1 MDKMVAQAD
10 GEVIITNDG
19 ATILHK
25 MRVEQPA
32 AKMMVELSKSQDV
45 VAGDGTTSVVVL
57 CGALLRKSLDLL
69 ERGIHPTIVSDAFN
83 RACEHAVDLLERDVA
98 VPVAADD
105 RESLLKAA
113 NTSLSSKIVSQHSSL
128 LSPMAV
134 DCLLQV
140 VDPQRPEFLDL
151 KDVKVRLEPRG
162 GGWGVDSQPPQRLS
176 AAYPPAP
183 PSPPSLLLTPAAALS
198 PRSWARWAAR
208 LTSRRWWTGWC
219 LTIRRPRRRAG
230 PRAWRTRASR
240 SSSSRCRPPRP
251 TWRTTW

>member
-1 MDKMVAQAD
+1 MMNIEAAKAVADAVRTSLGPRGMDKMVAQAD

-19 ATILHK
+19 ATILQK

-69 ERGIHPTIVSDAFN
+69 QRGIHATTVSDAFDH
-83 RACEHAVDLLERDVA
+83 ACQEAVAILERDVA
-98 VPVAADD
+98 VPVAVDD
-105 RESLLKAA
+105 RASLLKAA

-140 VDPQRPEFLDL
+140 VDPARPEFLDL
-151 KDVKVRLEPRG
+151 KDIRVRAPGHR
-162 GGWGVDSQPPQRLS
+162 
-176 AAYPPAP
+176 APPARP
-183 PSPPSLLLTPAAALS
+183 PPPPPPPGPQNVQIFAAA
-198 PRSWARWAAR
+198 PAYCADRPVAARRWCARWAAPS
-208 LTSRRWWTGWC
+208 TTRRWWT
-219 LTIRRPRRRAG
+219 
-230 PRAWRTRASR
+230 AW
-240 SSSSRCRPPRP
+240 
-251 TWRTTW
+251 